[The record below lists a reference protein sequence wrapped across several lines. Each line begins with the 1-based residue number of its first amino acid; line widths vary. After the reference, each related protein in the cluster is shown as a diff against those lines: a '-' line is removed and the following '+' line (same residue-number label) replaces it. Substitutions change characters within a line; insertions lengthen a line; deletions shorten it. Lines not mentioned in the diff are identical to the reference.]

1 MNHTMATTTPRQRA
15 LDAVNSLPPDA
26 TIEDAIERLLFIA
39 RVEKGIA
46 DADADK
52 TIPHEEVVK
61 RMKR

>member
-1 MNHTMATTTPRQRA
+1 MPTKTPRQRA
-15 LDAVNSLPPDA
+15 LDAVSSLPPEA

>member
-1 MNHTMATTTPRQRA
+1 MTTTTPKQRA
-15 LDAVNSLPPDA
+15 LEAVRNLPADA

-39 RVEKGIA
+39 KVEKGLA